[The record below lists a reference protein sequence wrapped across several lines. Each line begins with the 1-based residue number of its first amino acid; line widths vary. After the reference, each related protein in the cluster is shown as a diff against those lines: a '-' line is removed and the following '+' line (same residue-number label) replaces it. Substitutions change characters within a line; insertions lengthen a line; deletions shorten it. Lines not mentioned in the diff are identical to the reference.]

1 MTLDPT
7 VFEPWLQRWALTP
20 DGAPIAGTW
29 ASLLPVRRGVEP
41 AMLKA
46 AMTREEQH
54 GLDLLAW
61 YDGDGAVRI
70 LERAD
75 KAILMERAMGTRS
88 LKAMAR
94 AGEDEAALAV
104 LCAAADRLHAPRGAA
119 EPKSLQPLSV
129 RFRPLEA
136 AAIKYGGVLVR
147 CWDAARTL
155 LATSRDERPLH
166 GDLWH
171 DNVREDDSRGWLVID
186 PMGFHGERTYDY
198 AVMLTNPD
206 FPEVAAD
213 PGRIRRRA
221 AFVAELAGLELD
233 RLIRCMLVDA
243 GLYAVWSMSG
253 GHEPRALAVAEV
265 AATMVAGA
273 GG

>member
-1 MTLDPT
+1 MTLDPS
-7 VFEPWLQRWALTP
+7 VFEPWLQRWQLIP

-29 ASLLPVRRGVEP
+29 ASLLPVRRGEAP

-46 AMTREEQH
+46 AMAREEQH

-61 YDGDGAVRI
+61 YDGDAAVRI

-104 LCAAADRLHAPRGAA
+104 LCAAAARLHAPRGAV
-119 EPKSLQPLSV
+119 EPKGLEPLSV

-136 AAIKYGGVLVR
+136 AAAKYGGVLVR
-147 CWDAARTL
+147 CWDEARAL
-155 LATSRDERPLH
+155 LDTSRDARPLH

-171 DNVREDDSRGWLVID
+171 DNVREDNARGWLVID

-213 PGRIRRRA
+213 PERIRRRA
-221 AFVAELAGLELD
+221 AFVAQTAALELD

-243 GLYAVWSMSG
+243 GLYAVWSISRG
-253 GHEPRALAVAEV
+253 RPPSALAVAEI
-265 AATMVAGA
+265 AATMLGVN
-273 GG
+273 